1 MSVFFRKLRL
11 NDSTGTATII
21 VTSAPIQSKIGTLAG
36 ISVGTRTQNSITF
49 GVLSLIDPETN
60 TVMKANH
67 PTIAQLQKKLNAGDE
82 MPGFKLS
89 DNRVVDLVTG
99 EETTLYWVEAI

>member
-1 MSVFFRKLRL
+1 MSVFFRKLRV

-21 VTSAPIQSKIGTLAG
+21 VTSAPIVSKMGTLAG
-36 ISVGTRTQNSITF
+36 INVGTRSQSNITF

-60 TVMKANH
+60 LVMKANH
-67 PTIAQLQKKLNAGDE
+67 PTILQLQKKLNVGEE

-89 DNRVVDLVTG
+89 NNKVVDLVTG
-99 EETTLYWVEAI
+99 EETTLYWVEAM

>member
-1 MSVFFRKLRL
+1 
-11 NDSTGTATII
+11 
-21 VTSAPIQSKIGTLAG
+21 
-36 ISVGTRTQNSITF
+36 
-49 GVLSLIDPETN
+49 
-60 TVMKANH
+60 MKANH

-89 DNRVVDLVTG
+89 DNKVVDLVTG

>member
-1 MSVFFRKLRL
+1 MSVFFRKLRV

-21 VTSAPIQSKIGTLAG
+21 VTSAPIASKIGTLAG

-60 TVMKANH
+60 LVMKANH
-67 PTIAQLQKKLNAGDE
+67 PTITQLQKKLNAGDE

>member
-1 MSVFFRKLRL
+1 MSVFFRKLRV

-21 VTSAPIQSKIGTLAG
+21 VTSAPIVSKIGTLAG
-36 ISVGTRTQNSITF
+36 ISVGTRSQSNITF

-60 TVMKANH
+60 IVMKANH
-67 PTIAQLQKKLNAGDE
+67 PTMVQLQKKLNAGDE